1 MIEFQYRQ
9 GQLLNMRS
17 EKMTK
22 TMLYE
27 AVTTV
32 IRRRGEKIHLVD
44 YTCAESTLLEFLLGS
59 LGTSVQQYGLVDF
72 GSGVK
77 PFYVIFIETEG
88 LQRNAAES
96 EALAEEVITRASLFF
111 SPITVVRPVHI
122 FECKKK
128 NSRINGEKRGR
139 PQLIS
144 RELGLLLLLLLQL

>member
-1 MIEFQYRQ
+1 
-9 GQLLNMRS
+9 MRS
-17 EKMTK
+17 EKMTE

-32 IRRRGEKIHLVD
+32 IRRRGKKVHLVD
-44 YTCAESTLLEFLLGS
+44 YTCAESILLEFLPGS
-59 LGTSVQQYGLVDF
+59 LGTSVQQDGLSAF

-111 SPITVVRPVHI
+111 SPITFVRPVHI

-128 NSRINGEKRGR
+128 I
-139 PQLIS
+139 
-144 RELGLLLLLLLQL
+144 LG